1 MILFLLTCNF
11 KVKWVSVV
19 GVCIVLHPYVFCN
32 TLIFGTLSHFSCIYF
47 HPTLVGRFCFGS
59 CSLRFTR
66 LFPNHPATEHYPTCP
81 PLHSPSSILKICHAC
96 FDLHARTF
104 VDNKVGVQTH
114 EHSPSREADGKI
126 SREQGRR
133 LNRLRKIGRRSSA
146 Y

>member
-1 MILFLLTCNF
+1 M
-11 KVKWVSVV
+11 
-19 GVCIVLHPYVFCN
+19 GVCSRCVYSFASICFFAIRSFLGHCRISLLFISIRHLWDAFVSEAAHCVLR
-32 TLIFGTLSHFSCIYF
+32 GYF
-47 HPTLVGRFCFGS
+47 QTI
-59 CSLRFTR
+59 
-66 LFPNHPATEHYPTCP
+66 P
-81 PLHSPSSILKICHAC
+81 PLNTTQPVLNLHLPSSILKICHAC